1 MEILSEHYHG
11 CPTTG
16 MYVYGGYCIADE
28 EGCGGGISL
37 RTISI
42 YDKNQERRLTTRI
55 DVRKAFVVKNL

>member
-1 MEILSEHYHG
+1 MDVQRQVRMCMEATALR
-11 CPTTG
+11 
-16 MYVYGGYCIADE
+16 MRRDVGGV
-28 EGCGGGISL
+28 SL